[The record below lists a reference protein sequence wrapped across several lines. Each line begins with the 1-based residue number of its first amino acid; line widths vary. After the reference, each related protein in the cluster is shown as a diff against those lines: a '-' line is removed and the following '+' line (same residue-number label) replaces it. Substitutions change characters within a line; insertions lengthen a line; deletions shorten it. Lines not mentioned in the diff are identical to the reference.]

1 LKLRHSEPQDPDPK
15 LCGNA
20 GSASVYYKYSTG
32 TVKSGDFVPF
42 SFFSK
47 QDDQP
52 KMFGCC
58 DENMLRDEITGTHRK
73 LGRKIG
79 FAVPLIC
86 TQGYKTNAQKIYPTF
101 F

>member
-1 LKLRHSEPQDPDPK
+1 MKFFILKLWHSEPQDPDPK

-20 GSASVYYKYSTG
+20 ASASVYYKKKYRYGT

-42 SFFSK
+42 FLK

-86 TQGYKTNAQKIYPTF
+86 TQGVDCG
-101 F
+101 